1 MSGNQTRKGGP
12 GILPRAVAALGGIA
26 LGAHALSNNVTVK
39 RNFRNSA
46 LASRV
51 AGQGVGK
58 VYVPLVRPSPS
69 PAAAVQA
76 SPMPTVAIL
85 AKSANATLTEV
96 KSNATTFVAERNAG
110 TLTQGQVNAIIT
122 PSVKANLTNTIN
134 TTLVLT
140 ARPSPDAT
148 PEEREVLATVRAELV
163 DLVNKTAT
171 ELNIPEISVPPPP
184 VPVQTFGN
192 AWGKA
197 TFNLQGVP
205 VAAVDDE
212 FAPPAAERPVA
223 VPGPP
228 VVGEPGIVR
237 RGLGGVGNI
246 LGKLNPGSNTYK
258 QVALIGACT
267 VVVVGTVV
275 MLAPEGFLIG
285 VGNTILS
292 YVGYGAAQAAP
303 AAVGALAPAAALAA
317 PAAAAAAAP
326 AALAVEGLA
335 IAGPMIGAAA
345 AAAPGAGAALAAGG
359 AGAAVGG
366 GIDLLLQA
374 AADYA
379 ADPVMAQLMA
389 NMGGLALGG
398 RRKHKSMRK
407 RAKRGRAS
415 VRRRRVSIRGRRA

>member
-1 MSGNQTRKGGP
+1 M
-12 GILPRAVAALGGIA
+12 
-26 LGAHALSNNVTVK
+26 
-39 RNFRNSA
+39 
-46 LASRV
+46 
-51 AGQGVGK
+51 
-58 VYVPLVRPSPS
+58 
-69 PAAAVQA
+69 
-76 SPMPTVAIL
+76 
-85 AKSANATLTEV
+85 
-96 KSNATTFVAERNAG
+96 
-110 TLTQGQVNAIIT
+110 
-122 PSVKANLTNTIN
+122 
-134 TTLVLT
+134 
-140 ARPSPDAT
+140 
-148 PEEREVLATVRAELV
+148 
-163 DLVNKTAT
+163 
-171 ELNIPEISVPPPP
+171 
-184 VPVQTFGN
+184 
-192 AWGKA
+192 
-197 TFNLQGVP
+197 
-205 VAAVDDE
+205 
-212 FAPPAAERPVA
+212 
-223 VPGPP
+223 
-228 VVGEPGIVR
+228 
-237 RGLGGVGNI
+237 
-246 LGKLNPGSNTYK
+246 NPGSNTYK

-317 PAAAAAAAP
+317 PAAAAP

>member
-1 MSGNQTRKGGP
+1 MSSRKTGL
-12 GILPRAVAALGGIA
+12 LPRAAAILGLG
-26 LGAHALSNNVTVK
+26 LGANALQRNLTRNNK
-39 RNFRNSA
+39 NWRNSP
-46 LASRV
+46 LARRAAGAIASGS
-51 AGQGVGK
+51 AGQGLPR
-58 VYVPLVRPSPS
+58 VYAPMPS
-69 PAAAVQA
+69 PASAVQA
-76 SPMPTVAIL
+76 SPMPTVSAL
-85 AKSANATLTEV
+85 AETAKATLTEV
-96 KSNATTFVAERNAG
+96 KANATAFIAERNSG
-110 TLTQGQVNAIIT
+110 TLNQDQVNAIIT
-122 PSVKANLTNTIN
+122 PTVKANLTNTIN
-134 TTLVLT
+134 TTLALT

-163 DLVNKTAT
+163 DFVNKTAT
-171 ELNIPEISVPPPP
+171 QINIPEIAVPPPP

-212 FAPPAAERPVA
+212 FAPPAAEH
-223 VPGPP
+223 P
-228 VVGEPGIVR
+228 VVVPQPLAAPNPGIVR

-246 LGKLNPGSNTYK
+246 LGKLNPGSNTYR
-258 QVALIGACT
+258 QVALIGVCT

-285 VGNTILS
+285 VGNTLLS

-303 AAVGALAPAAALAA
+303 AAVIAA
-317 PAAAAAAAP
+317 PAAAIAAP
-326 AALAVEGLA
+326 AAAIAAEGAA
-335 IAGPMIGAAA
+335 IAGPIIGAAA

-359 AGAAVGG
+359 GAAAIGG

-379 ADPVMAQLMA
+379 ADPAMAELMA
-389 NMGGLALGG
+389 SMGGLALGG

-407 RAKRGRAS
+407 RAKLAKRGRAS
-415 VRRRRVSIRGRRA
+415 VRSRR